1 MTHFER
7 PKDKKDAM
15 LKHEKEIK
23 ESEFYNKAE
32 PMFGELGML
41 SEAMQLSDNNINTIR
56 EGY

>member
-1 MTHFER
+1 
-7 PKDKKDAM
+7 M

-23 ESEFYNKAE
+23 ESEFYNKGE